1 MDNRLNIGPGPDVRE
16 LKLGSTFTNSAPSSV
31 FHTIK
36 YDFKPA
42 SVDVNKP
49 AVLEVSANK
58 QVTVTVPHLDGSG
71 VPNTVF
77 KGNHRDYSRKECVLI
92 LNRATGE
99 ITLEQLNSSIGVKK
113 TRIEN
118 KVVNPPP
125 PLPTIKVE
133 NNTARQSSKTKIT
146 TGVRKN
152 APISFVPKHSPLQG
166 SPSYPHRSPQSA
178 PAWNANNT
186 QQTLP
191 SIPMIG
197 LDDGMDFGNA
207 MPPAS
212 ASSSSSSSSS
222 GPPPVVASS
231 LMNNHMN
238 NSTNNNT
245 SNSSSSSSSSSN
257 SNSNSNNNHNHSGGG
272 GGGHHNNI
280 NNNNNTNSNTNSSN
294 HSMNNSNNHSSSAGG
309 YMNHGSGGQNNL
321 NSTNSNHHI
330 GGSISSSNNGNGNSS
345 SHHHNNHHL
354 SASSLPAYGNSGARN
369 HLLSEPGGGGGG
381 GGSGIP
387 APNVEVSLPPERD
400 LLPPPPVAVTGLGG
414 PGATSD
420 PEMMTSSESD
430 GSDDSDSSSSDQE
443 SDSSTEDNNDS
454 PVKESIFDPRP
465 VLSTVGASVAAVD
478 LSKDLCLSSNSDS
491 DD

>member
-1 MDNRLNIGPGPDVRE
+1 MDNRLNIGSEVRE
-16 LKLGSTFTNSAPSSV
+16 LKLGSTFTNAAAPSNQ

-49 AVLEVSANK
+49 AVLEISANK

-77 KGNHRDYSRKECVLI
+77 KGNQRDYSRKDCVLI

-99 ITLEQLNSSIGVKK
+99 ITLEQLNSSIVVKK

-118 KVVNPPP
+118 KAPNPPP
-125 PLPTIKVE
+125 SLPTIKVE

-152 APISFVPKHSPLQG
+152 APISFMPKHSPLQG

-197 LDDGMDFGNA
+197 LDDGMDFGTV
-207 MPPAS
+207 MPP
-212 ASSSSSSSSS
+212 SSSS
-222 GPPPVVASS
+222 A
-231 LMNNHMN
+231 
-238 NSTNNNT
+238 NT
-245 SNSSSSSSSSSN
+245 SNSSSSSSSGATLNNHLNNNNVSSGGSGSNSGSNHTNNHHHHHQQQQQQHSSSTSSSSSN
-257 SNSNSNNNHNHSGGG
+257 SMAGSV
-272 GGGHHNNI
+272 
-280 NNNNNTNSNTNSSN
+280 NSSG
-294 HSMNNSNNHSSSAGG
+294 SSSASNNHSNNSNS
-309 YMNHGSGGQNNL
+309 YLNHGSTQNN
-321 NSTNSNHHI
+321 NSHHGSSGSGSNHHHH
-330 GGSISSSNNGNGNSS
+330 SN
-345 SHHHNNHHL
+345 HL
-354 SASSLPAYGNSGARN
+354 SVPPSYGGA
-369 HLLSEPGGGGGG
+369 GGGGGG
-381 GGSGIP
+381 GRNHLHSEP
-387 APNVEVSLPPERD
+387 SMPPSVEVSLPPDRD
-400 LLPPPPVAVTGLGG
+400 LLPPPVAVTGIGV
-414 PGATSD
+414 GASSD

-465 VLSTVGASVAAVD
+465 DPTIAITSAAVD

>member
-212 ASSSSSSSSS
+212 ASSSSSSSST
-222 GPPPVVASS
+222 GPPQAVASS

-245 SNSSSSSSSSSN
+245 SNSSSSSSS
-257 SNSNSNNNHNHSGGG
+257 NSNNNSSNHHH
-272 GGGHHNNI
+272 GGHHNNI
-280 NNNNNTNSNTNSSN
+280 NNNTNSNTNNSN
-294 HSMNNSNNHSSSAGG
+294 HSMNNSNNNNHSSSGGGGG
-309 YMNHGSGGQNNL
+309 YMNHSSGGQNNL
-321 NSTNSNHHI
+321 NSSNSNHHI
-330 GGSISSSNNGNGNSS
+330 GGSNNNGNGNNSSSSS
-345 SHHHNNHHL
+345 SHHHNNNNNHHL
-354 SASSLPAYGNSGARN
+354 SAPSLPGYGGARN

-381 GGSGIP
+381 P
-387 APNVEVSLPPERD
+387 TPPNVEVSLPPERD
-400 LLPPPPVAVTGLGG
+400 LLAPPPVAVTGLGVG
-414 PGATSD
+414 PGASSD

-454 PVKESIFDPRP
+454 PVKDSIFDPRP